1 MERLGSHPSL
11 SDDEPIV
18 IVGLTGRPQ
27 LQSDH
32 TLSRMVAAA
41 LRQGARSIH
50 ETLRRVRASGGR
62 GSNARLYAIT
72 KRLRRAL
79 GTPAPSEMPTRWRR
93 ARLSPFLRL
102 GDLPDPKR
110 WDVVRALITP
120 TWDTLDRA
128 EAAVGLELLRS
139 ATASFDGQRA
149 WIWGDA
155 GGPRFRMPIRV
166 QEMITC
172 AHESHHS
179 GVLPTPSPEPI
190 WTAPLPLSVV
200 LHPGAQKNRHVMS
213 T

>member
-1 MERLGSHPSL
+1 MTVQRLGSATHS
-11 SDDEPIV
+11 SFWDDEPVV

-27 LQSDH
+27 LQSDEA
-32 TLSRMVAAA
+32 LSHLVAKA
-41 LRQGARSIH
+41 LRQGARTIQ

-102 GDLPDPKR
+102 GDLQDPKR

-139 ATASFDGQRA
+139 ATASFDGQHA

-155 GGPRFRMPIRV
+155 GCRRFRIPIRV
-166 QEMITC
+166 QEMITR
-172 AHESHHS
+172 AGEAHHS
-179 GVLPTPSPEPI
+179 GVLPLPDPEPI
-190 WTAPLPLSVV
+190 WTV
-200 LHPGAQKNRHVMS
+200 R
-213 T
+213 